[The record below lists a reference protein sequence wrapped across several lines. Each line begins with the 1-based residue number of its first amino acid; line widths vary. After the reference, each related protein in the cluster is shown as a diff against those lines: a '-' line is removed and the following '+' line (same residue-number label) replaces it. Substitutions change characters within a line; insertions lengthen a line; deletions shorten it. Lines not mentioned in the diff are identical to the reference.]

1 MENPLTTRNRLLEA
15 AISVIETQGEGA
27 IRVDQVAELAGFTKP
42 VLYTYFKNREEVI
55 VTAQGERY
63 IRALE
68 LGRSDVE
75 DAVRKCSN
83 ANEFFLVMKKWV
95 SSFSGSDGELR
106 RRFRIEVLGSAI
118 SRESLQEKLREANRR
133 QAQDLGAL
141 LAIAQERQWLTL
153 DVEPQDLAM
162 WWTGLVLSRYVVEM
176 DAEYHDAAAWDAI
189 TMNIMR
195 SIIRAD

>member
-42 VLYTYFKNREEVI
+42 VLYTYFKNRDDLI
-55 VTAQGERY
+55 VAAQGERY
-63 IRALE
+63 LRALE

-153 DVEPQDLAM
+153 DAEPQDLSM
-162 WWTGLVLSRYVVEM
+162 WWTGLVLSRYLIEM
-176 DAEYHDAAAWDAI
+176 DAEYHDTAAWDAI
-189 TMNIMR
+189 TMNTMR
-195 SIIRAD
+195 SIIRVD